1 VISGLRAL
9 LRFLY
14 VESWTERDLASA
26 VPKLARRRQ
35 DLPRALEAEHVVR
48 LLASCDRAT
57 PVGIRDFAILT
68 VLTRLGVRA
77 GEVARLELRD
87 VDWHAGE
94 VLIHGKG
101 PRLDRLPLPWDVGS
115 PWPTTCV
122 GVDHTAPIRGCSSGR
137 ALR

>member
-1 VISGLRAL
+1 M
-9 LRFLY
+9 
-14 VESWTERDLASA
+14 A
-26 VPKLARRRQ
+26 VPKLARRRR

-48 LLASCDRAT
+48 LLGSCDRAT

-94 VLIHGKG
+94 VLIRGKG
-101 PRLDRLPLPWDVGS
+101 RVWTVSR
-115 PWPTTCV
+115 C
-122 GVDHTAPIRGCSSGR
+122 RGMW
-137 ALR
+137 ATQ